1 MQFPLKTK
9 QYSVMS
15 GFCGDLAKGLA
26 LSGIVGQGIVLDQ
39 TNLRLIIT
47 LTWLGVAA
55 IFLYLAVLISKYE

>member
-1 MQFPLKTK
+1 
-9 QYSVMS
+9 MS
-15 GFCGDLAKGLA
+15 GFCDDLAKGLA